1 MMGALDELG
10 SRGLIDCLAPSAM
23 ALLDNDARSPAL
35 SAVVAG
41 APNLE
46 RDAREVLVALSG
58 AV

>member
-46 RDAREVLVALSG
+46 RNAGEIPVVISG